1 MLIDLVYAPKAQYRS
16 NGRFVLNR
24 RTAAQIRKFKDA
36 DGNYIWQPAQRTV
49 QADLEEGATGE
60 VGAAGALVAAPG
72 VGRQQRSHADRGR
85 DVDPHGK
92 EAEGLL
98 HAEFFLS
105 RPASERSRM
114 PLESLISVTS
124 GDRHAFGRRFEHHAD
139 DKVRLVR

>member
-1 MLIDLVYAPKAQYRS
+1 MGAIRVQNPWVAS
-16 NGRFVLNR
+16 FVLRMYPYTPLEDVLTR
-24 RTAAQIRKFKDA
+24 R
-36 DGNYIWQPAQRTV
+36 
-49 QADLEEGATGE
+49 
-60 VGAAGALVAAPG
+60 ALVTEKLES
-72 VGRQQRSHADRGR
+72 VTFVQRRFHSEREYLDTLDVLRGR